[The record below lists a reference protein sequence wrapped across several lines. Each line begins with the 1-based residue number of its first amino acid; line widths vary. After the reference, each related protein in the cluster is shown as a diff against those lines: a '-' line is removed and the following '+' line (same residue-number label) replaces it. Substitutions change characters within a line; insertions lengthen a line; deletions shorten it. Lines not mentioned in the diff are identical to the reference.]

1 MREWTLRMKCWSIFS
16 VTVKSAI
23 TPSFIGR
30 IVDTLLG
37 VRPNIRLASVPTAEI
52 VRMPLTGS

>member
-1 MREWTLRMKCWSIFS
+1 MKCWSIFS

-30 IVDTLLG
+30 IVDRLLG
-37 VRPNIRLASVPTAEI
+37 VRPNIRFASVPTAEI
-52 VRMPLTGS
+52 VRMPRTGS